1 MTDALKKVR
10 GALEAVLFTMGQAVS
25 MDTLKMA
32 LDCDEET
39 VKAALDELRT
49 RGEACGS
56 CSWRTPIS
64 SARSRTIMMRS

>member
-39 VKAALDELRT
+39 VKAALDELKELYEDEGRV
-49 RGEACGS
+49 
-56 CSWRTPIS
+56 
-64 SARSRTIMMRS
+64 